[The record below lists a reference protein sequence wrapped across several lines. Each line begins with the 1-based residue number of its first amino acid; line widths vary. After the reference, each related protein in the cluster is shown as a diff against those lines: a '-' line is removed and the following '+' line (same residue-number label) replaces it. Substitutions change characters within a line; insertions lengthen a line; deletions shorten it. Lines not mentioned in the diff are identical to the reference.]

1 MPHKVSK
8 LRLPEPTV
16 LAAYP
21 YYLQEI
27 CSESVQNH
35 DSENPD
41 LLPGFS
47 FFAEICLQKFA
58 VLLRLVSGTLILT
71 CRFWYADSR
80 RAGFPCAGL
89 GRGVWFVPFHVRAAA
104 YSFRGISARHKNN
117 NGVRDHRPKAAPQWK
132 CSVSGEAGFQKRPE
146 FPDTA
151 AIQPKPC
158 GTFGVLSDS
167 HFYGYLSAETE
178 KVRLQR
184 KTGQVFFEPADRS
197 LFEKFGSFRCI

>member
-1 MPHKVSK
+1 MRIRGARGFYVQVWGTGSGAQRVPHVILVRGAARSSSPAIRRAGVGCSGCGVCVSVHEF
-8 LRLPEPTV
+8 R
-16 LAAYP
+16 
-21 YYLQEI
+21 
-27 CSESVQNH
+27 
-35 DSENPD
+35 
-41 LLPGFS
+41 
-47 FFAEICLQKFA
+47 FADA
-58 VLLRLVSGTLILT
+58 V
-71 CRFWYADSR
+71 CDSR

-89 GRGVWFVPFHVRAAA
+89 GRGVWFVPFHMRAAA
-104 YSFRGISARHKNN
+104 YRFCGISARHKNN
-117 NGVRDHRPKAAPQWK
+117 NGVRDHGPKAAPQWK

-158 GTFGVLSDS
+158 GTFGVLSNS
-167 HFYGYLSAETE
+167 HFYGYLSAEAE